1 MLIKD
6 LSLKE
11 LHTKKMWSTMARNIK
26 FNLNVENIIH
36 YTARK
41 SGALKKRVYNVKQTR
56 ANKSFQGNLKYLTVF
71 TLFMRITAQ
80 PRISAHLE

>member
-1 MLIKD
+1 
-6 LSLKE
+6 
-11 LHTKKMWSTMARNIK
+11 MARKIK

-41 SGALKKRVYNVKQTR
+41 SGALKNEYTMWNRTP
-56 ANKSFQGNLKYLTVF
+56 ANKTTKGNLKYLTVF